1 MNINYI
7 IELINQGENSSVEFK
22 RSDVKLDSLCKEII
36 AFSNS
41 SGGVVL
47 IGVDDD
53 GTILGVE
60 SDRNYEEW
68 VVNIA
73 RNNIIPPVNIQSRE
87 VVWDGKKIVV
97 VEVPKGKDRPYQD
110 NSGRFYIRIGSTN
123 RIASL
128 NELMRL
134 FQQSGLYHF
143 DVTAVDKTSPSYLNH
158 NAIDRYFHSY
168 DVHYMEMEQEEK
180 ITLLKNTDIIA
191 ENEQVTVGGLLVF
204 GINPQ
209 RIFHNASIS
218 FAHFL
223 GDTIS
228 EELIDKKN
236 IEGSLPDQVQAALQ
250 IIKNNILTP
259 SSILETRRDERIK
272 YPDKVFRELIVNAC
286 VHRNYSITG
295 SRIRIFM
302 FHNRIEFMSPGKLPN
317 TVTIDKLR
325 FGVSYSI
332 NPVIVKFMENLRYID
347 KLGRGLPMVYQ
358 EAKKLGKDVLFEEIG
373 EEFKVT
379 LLT

>member
-143 DVTAVDKTSPSYLNH
+143 DVTAVDNTSPSYLNH

-358 EAKKLGKDVLFEEIG
+358 EAKKIGKDVLFEEIG

>member
-1 MNINYI
+1 MDINYI
-7 IELINQGENSSVEFK
+7 IELINQGENGSVEFK

-41 SGGVVL
+41 SGGVVI

-60 SDRNYEEW
+60 SHRNYEEW

-110 NSGRFYIRIGSTN
+110 NTGRFYIRIGSTN

-143 DVTAVDKTSPSYLNH
+143 DVTAVDNTNPSYLNH

-259 SSILETRRDERIK
+259 SSILGTRRDERIK

-302 FHNRIEFMSPGKLPN
+302 FDNRIEFMSPGKLPN